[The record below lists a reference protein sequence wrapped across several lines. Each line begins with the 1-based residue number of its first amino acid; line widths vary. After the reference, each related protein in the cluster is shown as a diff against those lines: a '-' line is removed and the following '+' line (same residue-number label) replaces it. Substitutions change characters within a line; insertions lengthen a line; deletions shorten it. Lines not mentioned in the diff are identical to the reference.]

1 MGFDIQAFEKA
12 SQSVQNWL
20 ADYFQTMPSK
30 PVRSSATPG
39 DIRNQLPSSAP
50 ITGESFADILADFDE
65 LASIGVTHWNHP
77 RFFAYFPC
85 STSPVALA
93 ADQLAAALSQ
103 QGMLW
108 QTSPFST
115 ELEGRMIEWIAALLG
130 LEDDGFSGVINDTA
144 STSTLSAILMAREK
158 ITHFG
163 GRNVGLHAY
172 PPLRIYVSP
181 EAHTSIKKAAWLA
194 GIGSDNVVEVPTN
207 DQDQMDAKQLEAQIA
222 EDRQKGLLPMMIVG
236 AAGGTS
242 VGAFDDFNALAD
254 VAVAHDLFFHIDAA
268 WAGVAAIADRL
279 RQPFD
284 GWERAD
290 SLVLNPHKWLMTGM
304 ECSVFLLKDPAL
316 LTQTMSAMPSYLET
330 HRDEPL
336 VNYSEWTPQLGRS
349 FRSLKLWFVLRY
361 YGSHGLAEMLLSHVR
376 WAVDLCERLREVDG
390 LSITTEPSLSL
401 FSFAAD
407 TNERTLELLKRIND
421 DGRIYLTQT
430 TYRGQTVI
438 RFVAGTVSTDAED
451 VVLAGDVIEEIWTH
465 VRAEH
470 SQKVGVISP

>member
-1 MGFDIQAFEKA
+1 MAFDIQAFEEA
-12 SQSVQNWL
+12 SRSVENWL
-20 ADYFQTMPSK
+20 VEYFQTMPSK

-39 DIRNQLPSSAP
+39 DIRNQLPTSAP
-50 ITGESFADILADFDE
+50 IAGESFADILADFDE

-130 LEDDGFSGVINDTA
+130 LGDDGFSGVINDTA

-158 ITHFG
+158 ITQFG
-163 GRNVGLHAY
+163 GRNVGLHAF
-172 PPLRIYVSP
+172 PPLRVYVSP
-181 EAHTSIKKAAWLA
+181 EAHSSIKKAAWLA
-194 GIGSDNVVEVPTN
+194 GIGAENVVEVPTN
-207 DQDQMDAKQLEAQIA
+207 DQDQMDAKQLEVQITS
-222 EDRQKGLLPMMIVG
+222 DRDGGLLPMMVVG

-242 VGAFDDFNALAD
+242 VGAFDDLNALAD
-254 VAVAHDLFFHIDAA
+254 VAAAHDLFFHIDAA
-268 WAGVAAIADRL
+268 WAGVAAIADSL

-361 YGSHGLAEMLLSHVR
+361 YGSHGLAEMLLNHVR
-376 WAVDLCERLREVDG
+376 WAVELCERLRKVDG

-451 VVLAGDVIEEIWTH
+451 VVLAGDVIEEIWAI
-465 VRAEH
+465 VRTE
-470 SQKVGVISP
+470 SC